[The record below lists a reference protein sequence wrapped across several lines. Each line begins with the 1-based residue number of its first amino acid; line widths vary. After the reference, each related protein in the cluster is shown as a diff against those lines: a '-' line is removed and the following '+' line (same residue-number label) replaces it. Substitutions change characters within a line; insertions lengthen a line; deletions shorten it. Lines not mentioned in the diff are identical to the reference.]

1 VENEKE
7 RLWKFKLAEFVKM
20 KRDFQALKKKESE
33 ELLKKKIE
41 ELEGMEAKAE
51 ELRKKGMC
59 RVQFDPYVVKYRRRN
74 GDNVFIRMNLA
85 KQYPANKLRPILEDF
100 KNSPLI
106 EELSASV
113 EIAQAMAE
121 AERERAIYEKHEYDD
136 CLDRAQEA
144 NAKDTG

>member
-1 VENEKE
+1 
-7 RLWKFKLAEFVKM
+7 
-20 KRDFQALKKKESE
+20 
-33 ELLKKKIE
+33 
-41 ELEGMEAKAE
+41 
-51 ELRKKGMC
+51 
-59 RVQFDPYVVKYRRRN
+59 
-74 GDNVFIRMNLA
+74 MNLA